1 MSTNDRDLDWLLES
15 LRDKTPAVRHVLVL
29 SKDGLRLAFTSGL
42 TVDQADHLAAIAS
55 GIQSL
60 TISVSAEFGSAP
72 GTGQS
77 MMEFPG
83 GLLLTIPAGEGAHLT
98 VVAADVAD
106 VGLVGHN
113 MNELV
118 EQIGSHLTAP
128 PRHRRPSP
136 AP

>member
-1 MSTNDRDLDWLLES
+1 MSTKDRDLDWLLES
-15 LRDKTPAVRHVLVL
+15 LRDRTPAVRHVLVL
-29 SKDGLRLAFTSGL
+29 SKDGLRLSFTSGL
-42 TVDQADHLAAIAS
+42 TIDQADHLAAIAS

-60 TISVSAEFGSAP
+60 TISASAEFGSAP

-98 VVAADVAD
+98 VVADDLAD

-118 EQIGSHLTAP
+118 EQIGGYLTAP

>member
-1 MSTNDRDLDWLLES
+1 MTPRSRAAHSPAES
-15 LRDKTPAVRHVLVL
+15 LRDRTPAVRHALVL
-29 SKDGLRLAFTSGL
+29 SKDGLRLAYTSGL

-60 TISVSAEFGSAP
+60 TISVSAEFGSAL

-77 MMEFPG
+77 MIEFPG

-98 VVAADVAD
+98 VVADDVAD

-118 EQIGSHLTAP
+118 EQIGGHLIAP
-128 PRHRRPSP
+128 PRHGRRSP